1 MILSYWVSVTFLGR
15 SVKLRGGIPPWEKEK
30 HLLKNWLGRD
40 IMDSFPRKV
49 LSNQQIWGHQFA
61 GVWQILHHA
70 FWEPN
75 KNPRHYRYM
84 SIYDWPYAFIYIYN
98 ILYICITCIYS
109 VIFGDLNYHF
119 RMGIQTTPY
128 QLVQENLCL
137 STVALLLPSYL
148 AGDFNPSQKY

>member
-1 MILSYWVSVTFLGR
+1 MLNFGGVSHHGKRKNIFSKIGWEGILWTR
-15 SVKLRGGIPPWEKEK
+15 SPARYFPTNKFGVINSQVFGKYSTMPFGNPTKTQDTTVICPYMTDHM
-30 HLLKNWLGRD
+30 HL
-40 IMDSFPRKV
+40 
-49 LSNQQIWGHQFA
+49 
-61 GVWQILHHA
+61 
-70 FWEPN
+70 
-75 KNPRHYRYM
+75 
-84 SIYDWPYAFIYIYN
+84 YIYN